1 MLNRS
6 AWLIAFIILSV
17 IIAYYFIPD
26 FSRNVIPLL
35 KDLRYEWLF
44 MVLMATL
51 VHFFAEVSR
60 WWVYLR
66 KADGHN
72 GILFGRL
79 FSLFSITALV
89 TYLLPAK
96 LGIPVRVY
104 LLTSRLKVR
113 LATVTAYLVLDGI
126 MAYGLWIF
134 LGFAFYASYGGES
147 LPIEQLYFLI
157 VTAAVVMVLVLMF
170 RLRLRVLAARLQ
182 ERFAL
187 VSVSGLFVAIAI
199 LLLDIGGYILRH
211 WAILEAMNVELTLPL
226 IAYVTTVSIAAGFIS
241 MLPMGLGAYDV
252 TLIFLLT
259 TLGVPLDSA
268 VLVPLFNRAVNMLVS
283 IALGLPASYVAG
295 ESLFALG
302 AKYRK
307 QTGDTDV

>member
-26 FSRNVIPLL
+26 FSRNVVPLL

-44 MVLMATL
+44 LALMATL
-51 VHFFAEVSR
+51 AHFFAEVSR

-66 KADGHN
+66 KADGHD
-72 GILFGRL
+72 GVLFGKL
-79 FSLFSITALV
+79 FSIFSITALV

-96 LGIPVRVY
+96 LGIPIRVY

-113 LATVTAYLVLDGI
+113 LATVTAYLVLDGA

-134 LGFAFYASYGGES
+134 LGFVFYMTYGES
-147 LPIEQLYFLI
+147 LPVEQLHFLI
-157 VTAAVVMVLVLMF
+157 ATAAVVMVLGLLF
-170 RLRLRVLAARLQ
+170 RQRLRTLAAKLQ
-182 ERFAL
+182 EQFSL
-187 VSVSGLFVAIAI
+187 VSISGLFVAIAI
-199 LLLDIGGYILRH
+199 LLLDIVGYILRH
-211 WAILEAMNVELTLPL
+211 WAILAAMNVELTLPL

-252 TLIFLLT
+252 TLIFLLG

-283 IALGLPASYVAG
+283 LALGLPASYVAG

-307 QTGDTDV
+307 QTGATDV

>member
-26 FSRNVIPLL
+26 FSRNVVPLL

-44 MVLMATL
+44 LVLMATL
-51 VHFFAEVSR
+51 AHFFAEVSR

-66 KADGHN
+66 KADGHD
-72 GILFGRL
+72 GILFGKL
-79 FSLFSITALV
+79 FSIFSITALV

-96 LGIPVRVY
+96 LGIPIRIY

-113 LATVTAYLVLDGI
+113 LSTVTAYLVLDGA
-126 MAYGLWIF
+126 MAYGLWIL
-134 LGFAFYASYGGES
+134 LGFAFYMSYGES
-147 LPIEQLYFLI
+147 LPVEQLHFLI
-157 VTAAVVMVLVLMF
+157 ATVAVVMVLGLLF
-170 RLRLRVLAARLQ
+170 RQRLRTLAAKLQ
-182 ERFAL
+182 EQFSL

-199 LLLDIGGYILRH
+199 LLLDIAGYILRH
-211 WAILEAMNVELTLPL
+211 GAILAAMNVELALPL
-226 IAYVTTVSIAAGFIS
+226 IVYVTTVSIAAGFIS

-268 VLVPLFNRAVNMLVS
+268 VLVPLFNRTVNMIVS
-283 IALGLPASYVAG
+283 IALGLPVSYVAG
-295 ESLFALG
+295 ESLFSLG
-302 AKYRK
+302 AKCRK
-307 QTGDTDV
+307 HTGATDV